1 MTPVGIIAASLRDL
15 ENELLDA
22 VVTTAALVARADG
35 WVDPVERE
43 QLLDFLDVNEF
54 MSVFTRAEILDAFE
68 RRIREL
74 REPDGAVAALGRL
87 RRQSGGS
94 LARSLASLVVDVG
107 EQVAAADCRLDP
119 REQRIL
125 QLIRITLAC
134 TPCRL
139 LQRTNCRWAECNEKR
154 HLRGSCTVLG
164 APGGETPPGESTKEN
179 ELAASKCGPLIA
191 DSVLEEFSDR
201 PIADLARGCEN
212 SAPSRLDH
220 VAPFLSRGSTAGSS
234 FGIPR
239 RRRWRSVP
247 FAPSRQHEPWT
258 GTCPPRP

>member
-125 QLIRITLAC
+125 QLIRITL
-134 TPCRL
+134 RV
-139 LQRTNCRWAECNEKR
+139 
-154 HLRGSCTVLG
+154 H
-164 APGGETPPGESTKEN
+164 
-179 ELAASKCGPLIA
+179 PL
-191 DSVLEEFSDR
+191 
-201 PIADLARGCEN
+201 P
-212 SAPSRLDH
+212 SAPTDQLPLGR
-220 VAPFLSRGSTAGSS
+220 V
-234 FGIPR
+234 
-239 RRRWRSVP
+239 
-247 FAPSRQHEPWT
+247 
-258 GTCPPRP
+258 